1 MGLALA
7 SLTGGRWPLAGA
19 YGCDDDQAMAQ
30 SKRDT
35 RAVPSQGRHPTGG
48 WRRRTFASLIA
59 SSNYRRFVVG
69 QAISLVGTWMQTIG
83 QSWLVLQLT
92 GSATTLGLVAAV
104 QTLPI
109 PLLSPYAGVLVD
121 RRGKRRVLLI
131 TQMAMALLALT
142 LGLLTLTHAVRL
154 WMVMVIAGGL
164 GLATCVDNPAR
175 QAFVPEIVGTDLVA
189 NAISLNSAMVNAARA
204 VGPALGGVLIVS
216 VGVAACFLF
225 NTVSFVAVI
234 IALATMKQELLHP
247 AVTSIHAPGQLLEG
261 LRYVRRTPR
270 LLTPL
275 LMMALIGALSYEF
288 QVVLPVLAKNT
299 FHGNA
304 DAYGFFTA
312 AMGIGAVIGGLA
324 VASRRPKGM
333 RSVAVAAGAF
343 GLTMMVAAVAP
354 TLATEVLALATVG
367 AGSVAF
373 MSRGNTML
381 QLTADETMRGR
392 VMALWAVAFLGTT
405 SIGGPILGYV
415 AQHASPRWGLA
426 LGGRAALTATA
437 LAAAPHL
444 RPAWHLGADRTRPPA
459 RSG

>member
-1 MGLALA
+1 MAA
-7 SLTGGRWPLAGA
+7 PSGGR
-19 YGCDDDQAMAQ
+19 
-30 SKRDT
+30 R
-35 RAVPSQGRHPTGG
+35 PTGS
-48 WRRRTFASLIA
+48 WRGRTFASLIA

-69 QAISLVGTWMQTIG
+69 QSISLVGTWMQMIG

-92 GSATTLGLVAAV
+92 GSATTLGIVAAV

-109 PLLSPYAGVLVD
+109 LLLSPYAGVLVD

-131 TQMAMALLALT
+131 TQMVMALLALT

-189 NAISLNSAMVNAARA
+189 NVISLNSAMVNAARA

-312 AMGIGAVIGGLA
+312 AFGVGAVIGGLA

-405 SIGGPILGYV
+405 SIGGPIVGYV

>member
-1 MGLALA
+1 MAA
-7 SLTGGRWPLAGA
+7 PSGGR
-19 YGCDDDQAMAQ
+19 
-30 SKRDT
+30 R
-35 RAVPSQGRHPTGG
+35 PTGS
-48 WRRRTFASLIA
+48 WRGRTFASLIA

-69 QAISLVGTWMQTIG
+69 QSISLVGTWMQMIG

-92 GSATTLGLVAAV
+92 GSATTLGIVAAV

-109 PLLSPYAGVLVD
+109 LLLSPYAGVLVD

-312 AMGIGAVIGGLA
+312 AFGVGAVIGGLA

-405 SIGGPILGYV
+405 SIGGPIVGYV

>member
-1 MGLALA
+1 MAA
-7 SLTGGRWPLAGA
+7 PSGGR
-19 YGCDDDQAMAQ
+19 
-30 SKRDT
+30 R
-35 RAVPSQGRHPTGG
+35 PTGS
-48 WRRRTFASLIA
+48 WRGRTFASLIA

-69 QAISLVGTWMQTIG
+69 QSISLVGTWMQMIG

-92 GSATTLGLVAAV
+92 GSATTLGIVAAV

-109 PLLSPYAGVLVD
+109 LLLSPYAGVLVD

-131 TQMAMALLALT
+131 TQMVMALLALT

-312 AMGIGAVIGGLA
+312 AFGVGAVIGGLA

-405 SIGGPILGYV
+405 SIGGPIVGYV

>member
-1 MGLALA
+1 MAA
-7 SLTGGRWPLAGA
+7 PSGGR
-19 YGCDDDQAMAQ
+19 
-30 SKRDT
+30 R
-35 RAVPSQGRHPTGG
+35 PTGS
-48 WRRRTFASLIA
+48 WRGRTFASLIA

-69 QAISLVGTWMQTIG
+69 QSISLVGTWMQMIG

-92 GSATTLGLVAAV
+92 GSATTLGIVAAV

-109 PLLSPYAGVLVD
+109 LLLSPYAGVLVD

-131 TQMAMALLALT
+131 TQMVMALLALT

-247 AVTSIHAPGQLLEG
+247 AVTSVHAPGQLLEG

-312 AMGIGAVIGGLA
+312 AFGVGAVIGGLA

-405 SIGGPILGYV
+405 PIGGPIVGYV
-415 AQHASPRWGLA
+415 AQHASPRWGLV
-426 LGGRAALTATA
+426 LGGLAALTATA

>member
-1 MGLALA
+1 MG
-7 SLTGGRWPLAGA
+7 SSGQRRTGA
-19 YGCDDDQAMAQ
+19 
-30 SKRDT
+30 
-35 RAVPSQGRHPTGG
+35 
-48 WRRRTFASLIA
+48 WRSRTFASLIA
-59 SSNYRRFVVG
+59 SSNYRRFMVG
-69 QAISLVGTWMQTIG
+69 QSISLVGTWMQTLG

-92 GSATTLGLVAAV
+92 GSATMLGIVAAV

-109 PLLSPYAGVLVD
+109 LLLSPYAGVLVD
-121 RRGKRRVLLI
+121 RRAKRRVLLG
-131 TQMAMALLALT
+131 TQSVMALLALI

-154 WMVMVIAGGL
+154 WMVMVIAAGL
-164 GLATCVDNPAR
+164 GLVNCVDNPAR

-189 NAISLNSAMVNAARA
+189 NAVSLNSSMVNAARA
-204 VGPALGGVLIVS
+204 VGPALAGVLIVS
-216 VGVAACFLF
+216 VGVAACFLL
-225 NTVSFVAVI
+225 NTVSFIAVI
-234 IALATMKQELLHP
+234 IALATMKPDLLHP
-247 AVTSIHAPGQLLEG
+247 AVRSAHAPGQLLEG

-288 QVVLPVLAKNT
+288 QVVLPVLAKHT

-304 DAYGFFTA
+304 DAYGFFTSA
-312 AMGIGAVIGGLA
+312 FGVGAVIGGLA
-324 VASRRPKGM
+324 VASRPPKGM

-343 GLTMMVAAVAP
+343 GLTMLGAAVAP
-354 TLATEVLALATVG
+354 TLVIEVLALAMVG

-381 QLTADETMRGR
+381 QLTADESMRGR

-405 SIGGPILGYV
+405 PIGGPVVGYV

-426 LGGRAALTATA
+426 LGGLAALTATA
-437 LAAAPHL
+437 LAALPHL
-444 RPAWHLGADRTRPPA
+444 RYVWSHHNRDGTRPPG

>member
-1 MGLALA
+1 MAA
-7 SLTGGRWPLAGA
+7 PSGGR
-19 YGCDDDQAMAQ
+19 
-30 SKRDT
+30 R
-35 RAVPSQGRHPTGG
+35 PTGS
-48 WRRRTFASLIA
+48 WRGRTFASLIA

-69 QAISLVGTWMQTIG
+69 QSISLVGTWMQMIG

-92 GSATTLGLVAAV
+92 GSATTLGIVAAV

-109 PLLSPYAGVLVD
+109 LLLSPYAGVLVD

-131 TQMAMALLALT
+131 TQMVMALLALT

-154 WMVMVIAGGL
+154 WMVMVIAGSL

-189 NAISLNSAMVNAARA
+189 NAVSLNSAMVNAARA

-270 LLTPL
+270 LLAPL

-312 AMGIGAVIGGLA
+312 AFGVGAVIGGLA

-405 SIGGPILGYV
+405 SIGGPIVGYV

>member
-1 MGLALA
+1 VGP
-7 SLTGGRWPLAGA
+7 SGERRTGA
-19 YGCDDDQAMAQ
+19 
-30 SKRDT
+30 
-35 RAVPSQGRHPTGG
+35 
-48 WRRRTFASLIA
+48 WRSRTFASLIA
-59 SSNYRRFVVG
+59 SSNYRRFMVG
-69 QAISLVGTWMQTIG
+69 QSISLVGTWMQTLG

-92 GSATTLGLVAAV
+92 GSATMLGIVAAV

-109 PLLSPYAGVLVD
+109 LLLSPYAGVLVD
-121 RRGKRRVLLI
+121 RRAKRRVLLA
-131 TQMAMALLALT
+131 TQSVMALLALI

-154 WMVMVIAGGL
+154 WMVMVIAAGL
-164 GLATCVDNPAR
+164 GLVNCVDNPAR

-189 NAISLNSAMVNAARA
+189 NAVSLNSSMVNAARA
-204 VGPALGGVLIVS
+204 VGPALAGVLIVS
-216 VGVAACFLF
+216 VGVAACFLL
-225 NTVSFVAVI
+225 NTVSFIAVI
-234 IALATMKQELLHP
+234 IALATMKPDLLDP
-247 AVTSIHAPGQLLEG
+247 AVTSAHAPGQLLEG

-288 QVVLPVLAKNT
+288 QVVLPVLAKHT

-304 DAYGFFTA
+304 DAYGFFTSA
-312 AMGIGAVIGGLA
+312 FGVGAVIGGLA
-324 VASRRPKGM
+324 VASRPPKGM

-343 GLTMMVAAVAP
+343 GLTMLGAAVAP
-354 TLATEVLALATVG
+354 TLVIEVLALAMVG

-381 QLTADETMRGR
+381 QLTADESMRGR

-405 SIGGPILGYV
+405 PIGGPVVGYV

-426 LGGRAALTATA
+426 LGGLAALTATA
-437 LAAAPHL
+437 LAALPHL
-444 RPAWHLGADRTRPPA
+444 RSVWSHHNRDSTRLPG